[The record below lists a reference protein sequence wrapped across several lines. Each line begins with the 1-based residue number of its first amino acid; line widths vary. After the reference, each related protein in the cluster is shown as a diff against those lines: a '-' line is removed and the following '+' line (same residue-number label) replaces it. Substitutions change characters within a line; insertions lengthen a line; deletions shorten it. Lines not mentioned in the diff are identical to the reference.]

1 MRISVLPPM
10 SLCLTATWQR
20 PWPWVPSIW
29 SGDSTLDLK
38 GGNWVGFWLC
48 LFFFSCSVVFQ
59 LCNHMDC
66 SMPHSSVLLYLPL
79 FAQTQ
84 VHGVSDAISSSAAP
98 FSACLQSFPASGF
111 FSSESSLHIWC
122 PNNLS
127 FSISPSNTY
136 SGLISFRINW
146 FEMFCLN
153 MLMET

>member
-1 MRISVLPPM
+1 MRISVLSPM

-20 PWPWVPSIW
+20 PWPWVSSMW
-29 SGDSTLDLK
+29 SGDSTLLTWK
-38 GGNWVGFWLC
+38 VGIGLGSGFC
-48 LFFFSCSVVFQ
+48 LFLFSCSVFQ
-59 LCNHMDC
+59 LRNHMDC

-146 FEMFCLN
+146 F
-153 MLMET
+153 